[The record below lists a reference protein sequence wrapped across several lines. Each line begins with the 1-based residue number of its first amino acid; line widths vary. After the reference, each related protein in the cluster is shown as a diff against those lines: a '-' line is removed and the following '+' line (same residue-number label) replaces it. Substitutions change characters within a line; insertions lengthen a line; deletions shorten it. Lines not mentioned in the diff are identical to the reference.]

1 MFTSV
6 IRLQKM
12 SLFDLGFP
20 ASKEDKDGKKGQGK
34 TPKDREETK
43 KSYEQKRKREFLK
56 KWLDEFDW
64 LRYDDKLCSMFV
76 LL

>member
-1 MFTSV
+1 
-6 IRLQKM
+6 M
-12 SLFDLGFP
+12 SLFDLVFS
-20 ASKEDKDGKKGQGK
+20 AAKEDKDDKKRTGEDSKRLGRDQ
-34 TPKDREETK
+34 K
-43 KSYEQKRKREFLK
+43 KLRAKMREFLK

>member
-1 MFTSV
+1 MSV
-6 IRLQKM
+6 
-12 SLFDLGFP
+12 STTEG
-20 ASKEDKDGKKGQGK
+20 
-34 TPKDREETK
+34 REETK
-43 KSYEQKRKREFLK
+43 KSYGQKRKREFLK